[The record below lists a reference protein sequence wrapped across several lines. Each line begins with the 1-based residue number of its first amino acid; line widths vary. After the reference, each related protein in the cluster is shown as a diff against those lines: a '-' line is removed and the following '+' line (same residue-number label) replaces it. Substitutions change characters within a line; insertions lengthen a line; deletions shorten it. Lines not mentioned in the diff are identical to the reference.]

1 MKYGIPEFRL
11 PNAIVDYEIDGLRK
25 MGVDF
30 EKDIIIGKTL
40 TYDALLE
47 AFREE
52 ERFAP
57 GRFLTELE
65 G

>member
-1 MKYGIPEFRL
+1 MERLASVCGLPE
-11 PNAIVDYEIDGLRK
+11 ALRRFSTELEH
-25 MGVDF
+25 D
-30 EKDIIIGKTL
+30 DDNL
-40 TYDALLE
+40 DALLE